1 MIITIEIPNDI
12 IYDNVENGDSS
23 FDITLETR
31 FLHKSRKC
39 CELYGV
45 PMGKITEV
53 WTNEGGCRNL
63 KFSVLDA

>member
-12 IYDNVENGDSS
+12 INDNAENGDSS
-23 FDITLETR
+23 FDITLETK

-39 CELYGV
+39 YELYGT
-45 PMGKITEV
+45 PMGKVTEV